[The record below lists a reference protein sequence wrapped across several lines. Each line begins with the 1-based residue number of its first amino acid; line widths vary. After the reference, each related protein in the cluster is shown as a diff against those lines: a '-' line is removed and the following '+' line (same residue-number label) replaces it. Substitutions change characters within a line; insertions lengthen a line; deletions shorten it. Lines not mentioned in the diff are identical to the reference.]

1 MLRPGKGLESDTRQG
16 SDKGVCLQGAADN
29 PGQHHLHGV
38 GADQEA
44 FTMSHPAL
52 PLRGVGAHHAG
63 NTGL

>member
-1 MLRPGKGLESDTRQG
+1 MRQG